1 MPVDFRPS
9 EGEIVSQAFD
19 VAQSFKANE
28 LGTVAKFRDVGS
40 TDYGSAYFKYVKV
53 DNGETSAPTILAG
66 WVACYLAATGMAT
79 STVTFDA
86 GFDDALAIGA
96 GVVHSAPVDND
107 YVWLQITG
115 YALLT
120 VAIANS
126 PLAGKPVTCADD
138 AVDGGLRVKDAA
150 GETAIGI
157 CQDNGLGILCSF
169 PH

>member
-53 DNGETSAPTILAG
+53 DNDAAGAPTIAAG
-66 WVACYLAATGMAT
+66 WVACYLAATGVTT

-86 GFDDALAIGA
+86 GEDDALAIGA
-96 GVVHSAPVDND
+96 GVVHCAPAHDD
-107 YVWLQITG
+107 YVWLQVTG
-115 YALLT
+115 YAVLAK
-120 VAIANS
+120 AIANT
-126 PLAGKPVTCADD
+126 PLVGKPVTAADD
-138 AVDGGLRVKDAA
+138 AVDGGVRVKDAV
-150 GETAIGI
+150 GETVVGI
-157 CQDNGLGILCSF
+157 CQDNDKKFLCAF
-169 PH
+169 PF